1 MRVLWWSK
9 IVGTAA
15 FVAALALV
23 AMPVPA
29 LAQLGQVETTGSQ
42 MILEDYD
49 TGAVIFAKNPDE
61 RMHPSS
67 MSKLMTVYVVF
78 KMLSEGKIHMDD
90 AFPVS
95 EKAWRMQGSKMFV
108 HVGDRVKVSD
118 LLRGVIVQSGN
129 DACIVLAEGIA
140 GSEEAFAEILNAEA
154 KRLGLTNSTFRNAS
168 GWPDPE
174 HLMTARDLATLA
186 RALIHDF
193 PQYYEIFSEKEFT
206 YGIDVTTK
214 KPITQGNRNPL
225 LYKDIGVDGLKTG
238 HTEEAGYGLVASMKR
253 GDRRLI
259 LVINGL
265 HSMNERSREP
275 QRLLELAFGQFDNV
289 KLFSKGATVDEAD
302 VWLGSQPR
310 VPLIVDRNVVM
321 TVPRLGKGD
330 VKAIVTYD
338 NPIPAPIAKGT
349 PVATLKIV
357 SKDATLEE
365 IPLTAGADVQQLGF
379 TGRISAAIGYLLWGA
394 GKK

>member
-1 MRVLWWSK
+1 MRVSWWSK
-9 IVGTAA
+9 SVVAAA
-15 FVAALALV
+15 FVAALVLV
-23 AMPVPA
+23 GMPVSA

-49 TGAVIFAKNPDE
+49 TGAVIYEKNPDQ

-78 KMLSEGKIHMDD
+78 KLLSEGKLHMDD
-90 AFPVS
+90 SFPVS

-108 HVGDRVKVSD
+108 SVGERIKVSD

-140 GSEEAFAEILNAEA
+140 GSEDAFVEMLNAEA
-154 KRLGLTNSTFRNAS
+154 KRLGLTNSTFRNAT

-186 RALIHDF
+186 RHLIHDF
-193 PQYYEIFSEKEFT
+193 PQYYELFSEKEFT

-253 GDRRLI
+253 GNRRLI

-265 HSMNERSREP
+265 HSMNERSHEP
-275 QRLLELAFGQFDNV
+275 QRLLELAFSQFDNV
-289 KLFSKGATVDEAD
+289 KLFSKGDTVDKAD
-302 VWLGSQPR
+302 VWLGSMSQL
-310 VPLIVDRNVVM
+310 PLVVNRDVVM
-321 TVPRLGKGD
+321 TVPRLDKGD
-330 VKAIVTYD
+330 VKAVVTYD
-338 NPIPAPIAKGT
+338 NPIPAPIVKGT

-357 SKDATLEE
+357 DKDKTLEQ

-379 TGRISAAIGYLLWGA
+379 TGRIGAAINYLMWGA
-394 GKK
+394 SRK